1 MDDANDVVEENDNN
15 GRDDAV
21 NEWDDALEDDDD
33 VESEDARASCT
44 AENCQRGH
52 GDELRDGP
60 PKAART
66 AARKSWRNVSPGRVL
81 AEARDGPSAGLA
93 SVGT

>member
-1 MDDANDVVEENDNN
+1 VDDANDVVEGDDNN

-21 NEWDDALEDDDD
+21 NEWDDALEDG
-33 VESEDARASCT
+33 
-44 AENCQRGH
+44 QRGH

-60 PKAART
+60 PKAALT

-81 AEARDGPSAGLA
+81 AEAREGPSAGLA